1 MIEIVGQVLLIIGA
15 AFGLV
20 GSLGVLRMPD
30 VYNRIHAQ
38 TICVVGG
45 AIVAL
50 AGACLI
56 EGFSSY
62 TLKALVIAA
71 FLFVTNPVGSH
82 AIARAAHRS
91 GVKLWRGSVA
101 DKLEGKRK

>member
-1 MIEIVGQVLLIIGA
+1 MIEIVGQVLLVIGA

>member
-1 MIEIVGQVLLIIGA
+1 MIDVLAEILLSVGA

-20 GSLGVLRMPD
+20 GAIGVLRMPD

-38 TICVVGG
+38 TICIVGG
-45 AIVAL
+45 AILVL
-50 AGACLI
+50 LGVCLL

-62 TLKALVIAA
+62 TVKALIIAA

-91 GVKLWRGSVA
+91 GVKLWRGSIA
-101 DKLEGKRK
+101 DKLKEERP